1 MNYGETDIKKRVE
14 ELTKILND
22 ANYNYYVK
30 DEPTITDQEYDKY
43 MRELEDIELEY
54 PKYASKNS
62 PTKRVGGEVIE
73 KFLKVVRDKPM
84 LSISDVFSED
94 EVRDFIKKVEDEV
107 TPEYVCEQKIDGLGV
122 SLIYE
127 AGKLVRGV
135 TRGDG
140 LVGEDI
146 THNVRTIKSIPLELT
161 KPIDIEVRGEI
172 FMHKSTL
179 EKLNKKRE
187 EEGKPKL
194 QNVRNAAAGSIRQL
208 DSKVAAERE
217 LDNFV
222 YYLPNPSNFGIK
234 THLEALQFMGNLG
247 FKINPHNKLV
257 KNIDEIIA
265 YIEKEGNT
273 RKSLSYEID
282 GIVIKVNDVSLQE
295 KLGNTAKYPRWAV
308 AYKFPAEE
316 VLTKLTDIIFTVGRT
331 GRITPNA
338 VLEPVIVMGSTI
350 RRATLHNEDYVNMKG
365 LKIGDIVSIRK
376 AGDVIPEVV
385 EPKLERR
392 NGTEKEFRMISECPM
407 CHEKIVKKDG
417 NVDYY
422 CVNPNCPRRNIESII
437 HYVSRDALNI
447 EGLGDEIVEELYNL
461 GFVKNITD
469 LYNLSDKK
477 KQIME
482 FDGYGEKSL
491 NKIIDNIEASKSSS
505 LERLLFGLGI
515 KEIGSKTAKILASN
529 FGTMDNLMSASMEEL
544 ESIRDIGH
552 VTALSVY
559 EYLRA
564 NKELIEKLKSLGIN
578 MNYLGKN
585 MGLNDFI
592 SGKKFVITGTIEGYG
607 RKEIKEII
615 ESYNGNVS
623 ESVSKNTDIVIVGS
637 NPGSKYQDALKLNIM
652 IWDNDKTIEVLNNL
666 PKA

>member
-1 MNYGETDIKKRVE
+1 MNYGEIDIKKRVE

-43 MRELEDIELEY
+43 MRELENIELEY

-62 PTKRVGGEVIE
+62 PTKRVGGEIIE
-73 KFLKVVRDKPM
+73 KFEKVVRDKPM

-94 EVRDFIKKVEDEV
+94 EVRDFIRKVEDEV
-107 TPEYVCEQKIDGLGV
+107 SPEYVCEQKIDGLGV

-161 KPIDIEVRGEI
+161 KPVDIEVRGEI

-222 YYLPNPSNFGIK
+222 YYLPNPSDFGIK
-234 THLEALQFMGNLG
+234 THLEALQFMGDLG

-257 KNIDEIIA
+257 KNIDEIIS
-265 YIEKEGNT
+265 YIEKEGET

-295 KLGNTAKYPRWAV
+295 KLGNTAKYPKWAV

-385 EPKLERR
+385 DAKFERR
-392 NGTEKEFRMISECPM
+392 NGTEKEFKMISECPM

-422 CVNPNCPRRNIESII
+422 CVNPKCPKRNIEGII
-437 HYVSRDALNI
+437 HYVSRNALNI

-461 GFVKNITD
+461 GFVKNIVD
-469 LYNLSDKK
+469 LYSLSDKK

-491 NKIIDNIEASKSSS
+491 NKIIDNIEASKNSS

-529 FGTMDNLMSASMEEL
+529 FGSMDSLMSASMEEL

-552 VTALSVY
+552 ITALSVY
-559 EYLRA
+559 EYLKE

-578 MNYLGKN
+578 MKYLGKN
-585 MGLNDFI
+585 MGLNEFI

-615 ESYNGNVS
+615 ESYNGTVS

-652 IWDNDKTIEVLNNL
+652 IWDNDKTINVLNNL